1 MMGHLAAGIDSAE
14 GSLDEFQET
23 VLNFFWNISIDILS
37 ESLFFHLVKV
47 VNCGLRADL
56 EGKIET

>member
-1 MMGHLAAGIDSAE
+1 MTGHLAARIDSAE

-23 VLNFFWNISIDILS
+23 VLIFFETSVLIY
-37 ESLFFHLVKV
+37 SLFFHLVKV

-56 EGKIET
+56 EGKHET

>member
-23 VLNFFWNISIDILS
+23 MLIFFETSVLIY
-37 ESLFFHLVKV
+37 SLFFHLVKV
-47 VNCGLRADL
+47 VNCALRADL
-56 EGKIET
+56 EGKLET

>member
-23 VLNFFWNISIDILS
+23 MLIFFETSVLIY
-37 ESLFFHLVKV
+37 SLFFHLVKV

-56 EGKIET
+56 EGKHET

>member
-23 VLNFFWNISIDILS
+23 VLIFFETSVLIY
-37 ESLFFHLVKV
+37 SLFFHLVKV

>member
-23 VLNFFWNISIDILS
+23 VLIFFETSVLIYSLSLCFSIWSKL
-37 ESLFFHLVKV
+37 LTV
-47 VNCGLRADL
+47 V
-56 EGKIET
+56 

>member
-23 VLNFFWNISIDILS
+23 VLIFFETSVLIY
-37 ESLFFHLVKV
+37 SLFFHLVKV
-47 VNCGLRADL
+47 VNCALRADL
-56 EGKIET
+56 EGKLET

>member
-23 VLNFFWNISIDILS
+23 MLIFFEKSVLIY
-37 ESLFFHLVKV
+37 SLFFHLVKV

-56 EGKIET
+56 EGKHET

>member
-1 MMGHLAAGIDSAE
+1 MMGHLAPGIDSAE

-23 VLNFFWNISIDILS
+23 MLIFFETSVLIY
-37 ESLFFHLVKV
+37 SLFFHLVKV

-56 EGKIET
+56 EGKHET

>member
-23 VLNFFWNISIDILS
+23 VLIFFETSVLIY
-37 ESLFFHLVKV
+37 SLFFHLVKV
-47 VNCGLRADL
+47 VKCGLRADL
-56 EGKIET
+56 EGKHEI

>member
-14 GSLDEFQET
+14 RSLDEFQET
-23 VLNFFWNISIDILS
+23 MLIFFETSVLIY
-37 ESLFFHLVKV
+37 SLFFHLVKV

-56 EGKIET
+56 EGKHET

>member
-1 MMGHLAAGIDSAE
+1 MMGHLAAGINSAE

-23 VLNFFWNISIDILS
+23 MLIFFETSVLIY
-37 ESLFFHLVKV
+37 SLFFHLVKV

-56 EGKIET
+56 EGKHET

>member
-23 VLNFFWNISIDILS
+23 MLIFFETSVLIY
-37 ESLFFHLVKV
+37 SLFFHLVKV
-47 VNCGLRADL
+47 VNCGLRANL
-56 EGKIET
+56 EGKHET

>member
-23 VLNFFWNISIDILS
+23 VLIFFWNISIDILS
-37 ESLFFHLVKV
+37 VFPIGQS
-47 VNCGLRADL
+47 C
-56 EGKIET
+56 

>member
-23 VLNFFWNISIDILS
+23 VLIFFETSVLIY
-37 ESLFFHLVKV
+37 SLFFHLVKV

-56 EGKIET
+56 EGKHET

>member
-23 VLNFFWNISIDILS
+23 VLIFFETSVLIY
-37 ESLFFHLVKV
+37 SLFFHLVKV
-47 VNCGLRADL
+47 VNCALRADL
-56 EGKIET
+56 EGKHET